1 MDQLTY
7 LKLVLSFYILVILSD
22 NLNEKIS
29 LWQGDITT
37 LEIDAIV
44 NAGMLYVIMTRL
56 LQKKTLNLLT
66 FNSHY

>member
-1 MDQLTY
+1 MSQC
-7 LKLVLSFYILVILSD
+7 ILLLGQKRKEPAFGVDD

>member
-1 MDQLTY
+1 MCLNDCFLLGQ
-7 LKLVLSFYILVILSD
+7 KREESAFDVDD

-44 NAGMLYVIMTRL
+44 NAGILYVY
-56 LQKKTLNLLT
+56 ND
-66 FNSHY
+66 